1 MAQLAQGR
9 MKKALPPT
17 IRPLLAGS
25 LNIQD
30 TQPVVVALRV
40 RSEAAIT
47 ARISRGLRA
56 GQNCRAAPHNKWQAS
71 CRDRAWAQRA
81 ATRTRSLILPAAAGT
96 RHQQRRRLAP
106 HRLLLPLPGLT

>member
-1 MAQLAQGR
+1 METPVAQLAQGR

-56 GQNCRAAPHNKWQAS
+56 RQTCRAGELH
-71 CRDRAWAQRA
+71 A
-81 ATRTRSLILPAAAGT
+81 ATGGGPQGQQLAGVAWSCLQQQPHTIISASTLHHTILV
-96 RHQQRRRLAP
+96 
-106 HRLLLPLPGLT
+106 PLPGLT